1 MLKNPL
7 HLRLE
12 KLVPWQHT
20 TFMVALCERMYPNF
34 ALFCQQTEFADPRQY
49 RIILDS
55 VWESLSVKSAKINF
69 ERQLER
75 LEEIIP
81 NADDYDLYA
90 VFPAIDACYALSTLL
105 HALLDREEMLEE
117 AIKVSQSSVDT
128 VAQLELAQTGVEVTQ
143 ENQKSIQAIEEEW
156 DIQWEI
162 YRPLRDAEKRD
173 IELIVSLRDALRG
186 ECVSNIGIELT

>member
-12 KLVPWQHT
+12 KLAPWQHT

-34 ALFCQQTEFADPRQY
+34 ALFCEQTEFADPRQY

-55 VWESLSVKSAKINF
+55 IWESLIVKNAKINF

-81 NADDYDLYA
+81 VADDYDLYA

-105 HALLDREEMLEE
+105 HALLDREEMLDQ
-117 AIKVSQSSVDT
+117 AIKISQISVDT
-128 VAQLELAQTGVEVTQ
+128 IAQLELAQNGVEVIQ
-143 ENQKSIQAIEEEW
+143 DNAKSISTITDEF

-162 YRPLRDAEKRD
+162 YRPLRDADKRD
-173 IELIVSLRDALRG
+173 IELIGSLREALRSDN
-186 ECVSNIGIELT
+186 VSNIGVELT

>member
-1 MLKNPL
+1 MLRNPL

-12 KLVPWQHT
+12 KLAPWQHT

-34 ALFCQQTEFADPRQY
+34 ALFCQQTDFADARQY
-49 RIILDS
+49 RIIVDS
-55 VWESLSVKSAKINF
+55 VWESLTVKNAKINF

-117 AIKVSQSSVDT
+117 VIKVSQISVDT
-128 VAQLELAQTGVEVTQ
+128 VAQLEFAQTGVEVTQ
-143 ENQKSIQAIEEEW
+143 ENAKSIQTIEDEW

-162 YRPLRDAEKRD
+162 YRPLRETEKRD
-173 IELIVSLRDALRG
+173 IELICSLRDALRD

>member
-1 MLKNPL
+1 MLRNPL

-20 TFMVALCERMYPNF
+20 TFMVALCERMYPNLN
-34 ALFCQQTEFADPRQY
+34 LFCEQTEFADPRQY

-55 VWESLSVKSAKINF
+55 VWESLTVKNAKINF

-75 LEEIIP
+75 LEDIIP

-90 VFPAIDACYALSTLL
+90 VYPAIDACYALSTLL
-105 HALLDREEMLEE
+105 HALLDREDMLDEV
-117 AIKVSQSSVDT
+117 IKVSQISVDT
-128 VAQLELAQTGVEVTQ
+128 VAQLESAQTGIEVTQ
-143 ENQKSIQAIEEEW
+143 DNAKSIQAIEDEW

-162 YRPLRDAEKRD
+162 YRPLKDAEKRD
-173 IELIVSLRDALRG
+173 IELITSLRDALRD

>member
-1 MLKNPL
+1 MLRNPL

-12 KLVPWQHT
+12 KLAPWQHT

-34 ALFCQQTEFADPRQY
+34 ALFCQQTDFADARQY
-49 RIILDS
+49 RIIVDS
-55 VWESLSVKSAKINF
+55 VWESLTVKNAKINF

-81 NADDYDLYA
+81 SADDYDLYA

-117 AIKVSQSSVDT
+117 VIKVSQISVDT
-128 VAQLELAQTGVEVTQ
+128 VAQLEFAQTGVEVTQ
-143 ENQKSIQAIEEEW
+143 ENAKSIQTIEDEW

-162 YRPLRDAEKRD
+162 YRPLRETEKRD
-173 IELIVSLRDALRG
+173 IELICSLRDALRD